1 MRYDRDILR
10 QLVVSNVAVLHFCQT
25 MASRDRHYLLTKI
38 LLGLGQCACLL
49 FYPAMEQNPATALMA
64 QVSPLPPDTPPE
76 TPLPD
81 QPLPPLPTPDELLS
95 PSEPSLPDDGFGEG
109 EATFF
114 VADIE
119 LVGSTIFD
127 ETDLAD
133 LLDQYRNRQVS
144 FNDLLA
150 LRSAITDRYLE
161 AGYLTSGAL
170 IPEQTLVDNTVIVQ
184 VVEGELEDI
193 IVRGTRRLNPAYIRS
208 RVGLVAQPPLNVNR
222 LLAGLQRLQLDP
234 LIETVSADL
243 QAGIRQGTSLL
254 VIDIAE
260 ADSFAVNTSLAN
272 NRSPNIGGTQVSL
285 GVDEGNLFG
294 IGDRIT
300 LDYNHTEGSDGVDF
314 SYTLPVSPNNDT
326 LRLAAGYTDSRVIN
340 SAFSVLDI
348 SSDSAYYELGYR
360 HPLVE
365 TPTQSAALGLTLSH
379 QSSQTRLGID
389 DIGPFPLSPGADE
402 NGRTRISALRF
413 SQEWTQRSQSH
424 VLALRSQF
432 NVGVDLLD
440 ATINDDAPDSRFFSW
455 RGQGQWVKLLGK
467 PDQLFFLRG
476 DIQLTTDDLLSQE
489 EFSLGGGQ
497 SVRGYRQDAL
507 RRDNG
512 ALLSAELRWPIARVP
527 ELDGVLQITP
537 FVDIGTVWNND
548 GSSPGP
554 DTLAGVGFG
563 LLWQQSD
570 NFSAR
575 LDWGIP
581 LVDLDTDDN
590 GLQDSGI
597 HFSIRYT
604 PF

>member
-1 MRYDRDILR
+1 MMALRDK
-10 QLVVSNVAVLHFCQT
+10 
-25 MASRDRHYLLTKI
+25 LLAKV
-38 LLGLGQCACLL
+38 LLGLGQCGCLL
-49 FYPAMEQNPATALMA
+49 LYSAIGQRPSGALIA

-76 TPLPD
+76 IPLPD
-81 QPLPPLPTPDELLS
+81 EPLPPSLPSPDELLS
-95 PSEPSLPDDGFGEG
+95 PGGDTLSPQDDLGEG
-109 EATFF
+109 DAAFY

-119 LVGSTIFD
+119 VVGSTIFD
-127 ETDLAD
+127 ADDFAD
-133 LLDQYRNRQVS
+133 LLDQYRGRQVS
-144 FNDLLA
+144 FNELLQ
-150 LRSAITDRYLE
+150 LRSAITDRYLD
-161 AGYLTSGAL
+161 AGYLTSGAF
-170 IPEQTLVDNTVIVQ
+170 IPPQTLVDDTVIVQ
-184 VVEGELEDI
+184 VIEGELEEI
-193 IVRGTRRLNPAYIRS
+193 IVRGTQRLQPDYVRS
-208 RVGLVAQPPLNVNR
+208 RVGLVAQPPLNVDN

-243 QAGIRQGTSLL
+243 QAGVSQGTSLL
-254 VIDIAE
+254 VIDIVE
-260 ADSFAVNTSLAN
+260 ADSFAVNTGLAN
-272 NRSPNIGGTQVSL
+272 SRSPNIGGTQVSV
-285 GVDEGNLFG
+285 GVDEGNVLG

-300 LDYNHTEGSDGVDF
+300 LGYKHTDGSDGVDF
-314 SYTLPVSPNNDT
+314 SYTLPVSPNDDT
-326 LRLAAGYTDSRVIN
+326 VRLAAGYADSQVIN

-360 HPLVE
+360 RPLIE

-379 QSSQTRLGID
+379 QTSQTRLGID
-389 DIGPFPLSPGADE
+389 DIGPFPLSPGADD
-402 NGRTRISALRF
+402 NGRTRISTVRF
-413 SQEWTQRSQSH
+413 FQEWTQRSQSH

-440 ATINDDAPDSRFFSW
+440 ANINTDAPDSRFFSW

-476 DIQLTTDDLLSQE
+476 DIQVTTDDLLSQE

-527 ELDGVLQITP
+527 ELDGLLQVTP
-537 FVDIGTVWNND
+537 FVDVGTVWNDD

-554 DTLAGVGFG
+554 DTLAGIGFG
-563 LLWQQSD
+563 LLWQQS
-570 NFSAR
+570 NNVSAR
-575 LDWGIP
+575 IDWGIP
-581 LVDLDTDDN
+581 LVDLDTDDE

-597 HFSIRYT
+597 YFSVQYT

>member
-1 MRYDRDILR
+1 MALRDKFLAK
-10 QLVVSNVAVLHFCQT
+10 V
-25 MASRDRHYLLTKI
+25 
-38 LLGLGQCACLL
+38 LLGLGQCGCLL
-49 FYPAMEQNPATALMA
+49 LYSAIGQRPESALIA

-76 TPLPD
+76 IPLPPDIPPEIPLPD
-81 QPLPPLPTPDELLS
+81 EPLPPSLPSPDELLS
-95 PSEPSLPDDGFGEG
+95 PGGDTLSPQDDLGEG
-109 EATFF
+109 DAAFY

-119 LVGSTIFD
+119 VVGSTIFD
-127 ETDLAD
+127 ADDFAD
-133 LLDQYRNRQVS
+133 LLDQYRGRQVS
-144 FNDLLA
+144 FNELLQ

-161 AGYLTSGAL
+161 AGYLTSGAF
-170 IPEQTLVDNTVIVQ
+170 IPPQTLVDDTVIVQ
-184 VVEGELEDI
+184 VIEGELEEI
-193 IVRGTRRLNPAYIRS
+193 IVRGTQRLQPDYVRS
-208 RVGLVAQPPLNVNR
+208 RVGLVAQPPLNVDN

-243 QAGIRQGTSLL
+243 QAGVSQGTSLL
-254 VIDIAE
+254 VIDIVE
-260 ADSFAVNTSLAN
+260 ADSFAVNTGLAN
-272 NRSPNIGGTQVSL
+272 SRSPNIGGTQVSV
-285 GVDEGNLFG
+285 GVDEGNLLG

-300 LDYNHTEGSDGVDF
+300 LGYKHTDGSDGVDF
-314 SYTLPVSPNNDT
+314 SYTLPVSPNDDT
-326 LRLAAGYTDSRVIN
+326 VRLAAGYADSQVIN

-360 HPLVE
+360 RPLIE

-379 QSSQTRLGID
+379 QTSQTRLGLD

-402 NGRTRISALRF
+402 NGRTRISTVRF
-413 SQEWTQRSQSH
+413 FQEWTQRSQRH

-432 NVGVDLLD
+432 NVGVDLLG
-440 ATINDDAPDSRFFSW
+440 ANINTDAPDSRFFSW

-476 DIQLTTDDLLSQE
+476 DIQVTTDDLLSQE
-489 EFSLGGGQ
+489 EFSLGGAQ

-527 ELDGVLQITP
+527 ELDGLLQVTP
-537 FVDIGTVWNND
+537 FVDVGTVWNDD

-554 DTLAGVGFG
+554 DTLAGIGFG
-563 LLWQQSD
+563 LLWQQS
-570 NFSAR
+570 NNVSAR
-575 LDWGIP
+575 IDWGIP
-581 LVDLDTDDN
+581 LVDLDTDDE

-597 HFSIRYT
+597 YFSVQYT